1 MSPPTAAEVEALEAA
16 KARSFA
22 QVLLQCARRFDE
34 QALALVRARSGLAIR
49 PAHTALFPHV
59 DLAGTRLTELAR
71 RMGVSKQAVATLVD
85 EMIEMGAFERVPDPS
100 DARAKLIVFARRG
113 GRLRIHEGLAVLGEL
128 EAEAE
133 RVLGCDAVRQLHRRL
148 SELLVWLREREA

>member
-1 MSPPTAAEVEALEAA
+1 VSPPTAAEVEALEAA

-113 GRLRIHEGLAVLGEL
+113 GRLRILGEL

-133 RVLGCDAVRQLHRRL
+133 RVLGRDAVRQLHRRL